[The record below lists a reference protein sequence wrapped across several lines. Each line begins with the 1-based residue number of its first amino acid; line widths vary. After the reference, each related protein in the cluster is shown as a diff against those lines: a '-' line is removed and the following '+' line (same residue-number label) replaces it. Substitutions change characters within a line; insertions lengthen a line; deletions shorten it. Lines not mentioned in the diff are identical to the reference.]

1 MEEIHLSEKLKDYY
15 ENNNESLNYIKS
27 KSEIQKILKKWLSIF
42 PLWINK
48 GQWISSI
55 HLI

>member
-27 KSEIQKILKKWLSIF
+27 KSEIQ
-42 PLWINK
+42 
-48 GQWISSI
+48 
-55 HLI
+55 